1 MLTKERLFIIVVM
14 LGWALTLWLLLGKTA
29 VLAYLFIVV
38 FAILSER
45 VGEWMFTKGNKKGGK
60 K

>member
-1 MLTKERLFIIVVM
+1 MLNKDGLS
-14 LGWALTLWLLLGKTA
+14 ALLVGVFFGVLLWVLLGKTA
-29 VLAYLFIVV
+29 VLAYLFIIV

-45 VGEWMFTKGNKKGGK
+45 VGEWMFIKGNKKGGK